1 MTLAPIRG
9 APAGATIPDFPAEEP
24 RATPVQPTAPP
35 APADQPP
42 ISSMRQPRTPIE
54 ISGGGI
60 TLTFRVIPE
69 IPAITRASMTIHV
82 VGRPARSASSTTL
95 GFLRMS
101 AANARAFLTDL
112 RNGRCPIVATGDED
126 GTVRIEYEI
135 TEAGPVFF
143 VRKLGQPNVLHRC
156 VIDRS
161 FDIETA
167 ANELL
172 ADLGV

>member
-1 MTLAPIRG
+1 
-9 APAGATIPDFPAEEP
+9 
-24 RATPVQPTAPP
+24 
-35 APADQPP
+35 
-42 ISSMRQPRTPIE
+42 MRQPQTPIE
-54 ISGGGI
+54 IGGSGI

-69 IPAITRASMTIHV
+69 IPAITRASMAIHV
-82 VGRPARSASSTTL
+82 VANPVGSSAAHTL

-101 AANARAFLTDL
+101 DANARAFLTGL
-112 RNGRCPIVATGDED
+112 RDGRSPIVATGDED
-126 GTVRIEYEI
+126 GTVQIEYEI

-143 VRKLGQPNVLHRC
+143 LRNSGEQRALHCC

-161 FDIETA
+161 LDIEIA